1 MVKLR
6 SVAIHTG
13 AAVALLMTI
22 TGCSTLKEGLAS
34 QVEVPTLEKQ
44 ANRVAVGMTIVRE
57 NNIMAMKMP
66 ISGDALW
73 PAQVAA
79 DISDAQAKIIVRA
92 LKNGPYYSTI
102 RYSEPIQ
109 RKMLGSSGGMNALS
123 KAAGF
128 DMGSIAGAVSDP
140 ISPLTYRAIQKIII
154 LYGKDRSNWP
164 DPFKFDSSLESFL
177 DFKDGKMKMVEAG
190 TTDVYETLG
199 DALISLTPTNYQKD
213 LKLAR
218 DDMLKAYA
226 NTAGL
231 EGEKGSLQ
239 AKLKGMLTQTGRSKG
254 PSLSHEER
262 VNINDRLAQIETELS
277 QAKADA
283 DEKEKIYFTLLDDAT
298 TALKSDIR
306 LDEDQIKL
314 AKNVNLVSKEIQ
326 AGATEAYSAFGVA
339 ISNIAGQPIIQNFPK
354 ELQSLA
360 IAAARFPRYAE
371 KFKIRIERLVKNA
384 IYFLPN
390 ISIGTYYAHKQA
402 VLAEKY
408 EDITT
413 IIVEAA
419 EAKAEA
425 DKAAAEDEK
434 KNSEEETP
442 VSEDMK

>member
-6 SVAIHTG
+6 SIVAHAS
-13 AAVALLMTI
+13 AAVLFIGL
-22 TGCSTLKEGLAS
+22 TGCSSIKEGLAS

-66 ISGDALW
+66 ISGDAIW
-73 PAQVAA
+73 PVQVAA

-128 DMGSIAGAVSDP
+128 DMGAIAGAVSDP

-154 LYGKDRSNWP
+154 LYGNDQANWP
-164 DPFKFDSSLESFL
+164 DPFKFDSSLDSFL
-177 DFKDGKMKMVEAG
+177 NFKDGKMKMVEAG
-190 TTDVYETLG
+190 SSDVYNTLG
-199 DALISLTPTNYQKD
+199 EALIALTPTNYQKD
-213 LKLAR
+213 LQLAEE
-218 DDMLKAYA
+218 DMLKSYA
-226 NTAGL
+226 KTGTL
-231 EGEKGSLQ
+231 EAE
-239 AKLKGMLTQTGRSKG
+239 KGMLQTRLKSTLTGKSKT
-254 PSLSHEER
+254 PPISHEEKI
-262 VNINDRLAQIETELS
+262 NINDRLAQIETELS

-283 DEKEKIYFTLLDDAT
+283 NEKENIYFTLLDEAT

-339 ISNIAGQPIIQNFPK
+339 ISNMAGQPIIQNFPK

-360 IAAARFPRYAE
+360 IAAARFPRYANQ
-371 KFKIRIERLVKNA
+371 FKIRIERLAKNA

-390 ISIGTYYAHKQA
+390 IGIGTYYAHKQA
-402 VLAEKY
+402 RLAEKY
-408 EDITT
+408 EDITS

-425 DKAAAEDEK
+425 DKAAAEDQQ
-434 KNSEEETP
+434 KNAEEETP
-442 VSEDMK
+442 AQEDAK